1 MNRSDLKLIHD
12 RDGLPFECLA
22 AVYWLAA
29 CSLRGPSEALV
40 SPDTAARSLRD
51 LARTCRHDRI
61 RRAACGTLISLCP
74 RDGVSDAGQPGPEA
88 A

>member
-1 MNRSDLKLIHD
+1 MNRSDLKPIHD
-12 RDGLPFECLA
+12 RDGLPVECLA

-51 LARTCRHDRI
+51 LARTCRHDPI
-61 RRAACGTLISLCP
+61 RRAAFGALTSLGLP
-74 RDGVSDAGQPGPEA
+74 GRVSDDGQPGPEA